1 MSLLIELMTVFLQQ
15 SWGTLSNYE
24 DNDNDNFKKQ

>member
-15 SWGTLSNYE
+15 SWGSLNNY
-24 DNDNDNFKKQ
+24 DDDNDNFKKQ